1 MLERLQTGW
10 LEKQEWQNGSQLR
23 TGKIFNEMK
32 IRDLK
37 PQDKDM
43 VDGIVDIIKQVKD
56 DENRKEIATKMVKQL
71 KRERIVFNYQDFLKA
86 TK

>member
-1 MLERLQTGW
+1 
-10 LEKQEWQNGSQLR
+10 
-23 TGKIFNEMK
+23 MK

-37 PQDKDM
+37 PQDKGM
-43 VDGIVDIIKQVKD
+43 VDGIVDIINQVKD

-71 KRERIVFNYQDFLKA
+71 KRERIVFNYEDFLKA

>member
-1 MLERLQTGW
+1 MLERLQTSW
-10 LEKQEWQNGSQLR
+10 FEKQEWKNGSQLR

-71 KRERIVFNYQDFLKA
+71 KRERIVFNYEDFLKA